1 MIIYTIDLFDKQ
13 TEDLILEVNIPK
25 KKLDPISKIMGWDE
39 EDKMDFINGVA
50 VFNVNKVQAASL
62 GILFETIFDTD
73 NYIIQMS
80 ASEDND
86 R

>member
-1 MIIYTIDLFDKQ
+1 
-13 TEDLILEVNIPK
+13 
-25 KKLDPISKIMGWDE
+25 
-39 EDKMDFINGVA
+39 MDFINGVA
-50 VFNVNKVQAASL
+50 VFNVNKVQATSL